1 MRLGAG
7 SQSVSEST
15 RLYIGVLQERI
26 KALELAAVAPSEPQ
40 ALRKSPEAALFKA
53 HMLATRYQLLSVLSC
68 IIMRPICI
76 YIYYILYFYYILY
89 IIYRI
94 FFLLVF
100 QSAFLI

>member
-40 ALRKSPEAALFKA
+40 ALRKSPEAALFEA

-76 YIYYILYFYYILY
+76 YIYILYIYIINIFLLY
-89 IIYRI
+89 IIYYI
-94 FFLLVF
+94 
-100 QSAFLI
+100 